1 MNTRK
6 ILITGGSG
14 FVGSHLADALV
25 ERGANVVVID
35 KVDPK
40 QTNKNEKV
48 EYINMN
54 IQDDGVLG
62 VFEKYQAE
70 IVFHLAAHLHD
81 RESVDMPIQNAQD
94 NVIGLLNVCEANRKT
109 SKAKVVFM
117 SSCATYG
124 NQSSLPI
131 TEDMMPAP
139 ETPYGIT
146 KLVGENYFRFYQNI
160 REIPF
165 IAFRAA
171 NIYGPRQDSSA
182 ESGVIGIFSSRLIS
196 GEPVVINNDGQTTR
210 DYIYVADVVNALIL
224 GAESNTTGVFNLG
237 TGIETSTQQ
246 IFDLIKSEID
256 ADANFE
262 RNENQQDALKHI
274 VLDAGKLRNELSW
287 KPEVNLT
294 DGVAGTV
301 KWYKDNK

>member
-62 VFEKYQAE
+62 VFEKYQPE

-146 KLVGENYFRFYQNI
+146 
-160 REIPF
+160 
-165 IAFRAA
+165 
-171 NIYGPRQDSSA
+171 
-182 ESGVIGIFSSRLIS
+182 
-196 GEPVVINNDGQTTR
+196 
-210 DYIYVADVVNALIL
+210 
-224 GAESNTTGVFNLG
+224 
-237 TGIETSTQQ
+237 
-246 IFDLIKSEID
+246 
-256 ADANFE
+256 
-262 RNENQQDALKHI
+262 
-274 VLDAGKLRNELSW
+274 
-287 KPEVNLT
+287 
-294 DGVAGTV
+294 
-301 KWYKDNK
+301 

>member
-62 VFEKYQAE
+62 VFEKYQTE

>member
-62 VFEKYQAE
+62 VFEKYQPE

-94 NVIGLLNVCEANRKT
+94 NVIGLLNVCEANRKA

>member
-62 VFEKYQAE
+62 VFEKYQPE

-131 TEDMMPAP
+131 TEDMIPAP